1 MSAVVDEYLET
12 IYNVTMEGDPVIAA
26 RLAQKFGVSA
36 PNVAAILQRMEHDGL
51 VTRDERKMVRL
62 TEAGRSQA
70 EAALR
75 RHRLTERFLG
85 EMLGLD
91 WITAH
96 EQAHHLE
103 HGLTPQIEARID
115 EVLGH
120 PTTCPH
126 GNPIPGGVPDAADY
140 LRDQQAFRLSQAQ
153 HGLPLQVVCVSEVVE
168 DESAVLRYVGQKGIR
183 PGASL
188 IVRERE
194 PGGALSIDLGARM
207 VAVGVDLANKVW
219 VRSAPDGAS
228 DPEQAA
234 LGLSGRSLE
243 ARGYGGAG

>member
-51 VTRDERKMVRL
+51 VTRDERKAVQL
-62 TEAGRSQA
+62 TATGRDHA

-96 EQAHHLE
+96 EQAHFLE
-103 HGLTPQIEARID
+103 HGLTAAIEARMD

-120 PTTCPH
+120 PATCPH
-126 GNPIPGGVPDAADY
+126 GNPIPGGVPDATGY
-140 LRDQQAFRLSQAQ
+140 LRDQGALRLSQAE
-153 HGLPLQVVCVSEVVE
+153 HGQPLRVVCVSEVVE
-168 DESAVLRYVGQKGIR
+168 DETALLRYAGQKGIR
-183 PGASL
+183 PGARM
-188 IVRERE
+188 IVRDRE
-194 PGGALSIDLGARM
+194 PGGALSIDLGDKV

-219 VRSAPDGAS
+219 VRPAPGETSGPGRDAS
-228 DPEQAA
+228 DPPGQF
-234 LGLSGRSLE
+234 LE
-243 ARGYGGAG
+243 A

>member
-26 RLAQKFGVSA
+26 RLAHKFGVSA

-51 VTRDERKMVRL
+51 VRRDERKMVRL
-62 TEAGRSQA
+62 TDVGRGQA

-96 EQAHHLE
+96 EQAHYLE

-126 GNPIPGGVPDAADY
+126 GNPIPGGVPDATGY

-153 HGLPLQVVCVSEVVE
+153 HGQPLRVVSVSEVVE

-183 PGASL
+183 PGATL
-188 IVRERE
+188 VVRERE
-194 PGGALSIDLGARM
+194 PGGALSIDLGAKM
-207 VAVGVDLANKVW
+207 VAVGADLANKVW
-219 VRSAPDGAS
+219 VRAASGEANDGGRAGGAS
-228 DPEQAA
+228 
-234 LGLSGRSLE
+234 SGQFLE
-243 ARGYGGAG
+243 A